1 MCASVWRTACGSAAA
16 SSRNPTPSR
25 LRRRAACWKSSAS
38 RSPLRTTRATC
49 SSSREVAMWLFRLLA
64 LACLALPAAAQAWPT
79 RVVKFV
85 SPYPPGG
92 SVDPLARIFAAK
104 LGESLKQQVIVENRT
119 RASGVIGSD
128 YVAKSAPDGY
138 TFVFI
143 FDTHSVHQALN
154 PNLPFDPVK
163 DFAPVMLVGTAP
175 MAVTTGA
182 SKPYKNFAEVVAA
195 AKAAPD
201 KLTIGNVGN
210 GSLGHLATILLNQAA
225 GVKLVPIPYKGGGPL
240 STDVLGGQVDFAMA
254 STAAQAQ
261 YVRSGKMRAL
271 ALTGDK
277 RSSTMPDVPTLKEL
291 GIPWQG
297 AYAFWGIL
305 APAGTPKPIIDKLV
319 AELNKAI
326 KQPDVN
332 KTLTET
338 LGMDVLALSPEATG
352 KFLGDAIQRWGKV
365 VKDNNIHAE

>member
-1 MCASVWRTACGSAAA
+1 LLFAVGSA
-16 SSRNPTPSR
+16 
-25 LRRRAACWKSSAS
+25 SAQ
-38 RSPLRTTRATC
+38 
-49 SSSREVAMWLFRLLA
+49 E
-64 LACLALPAAAQAWPT
+64 WPT
-79 RVVKFV
+79 KVVKFV

-92 SVDPLARIFAAK
+92 SVDPLARLFAAK
-104 LGESLKQQVIVENRT
+104 LGDSLKQQFIVENRT
-119 RASGVIGSD
+119 GASGIIGTD

-154 PNLPFDPVK
+154 PKLPFDPLK
-163 DFAPVMLVGTAP
+163 DFAPVMIVGTAP
-175 MAVTTGA
+175 MAITTAAG
-182 SKPYKNFAEVVAA
+182 KPYKSFKDVLAA
-195 AKAAPD
+195 AKANPD

-225 GVKLVPIPYKGGGPL
+225 GIRLVPVPYKGGGPL
-240 STDVLGGQVDFAMA
+240 STDVMGGQIDFAMA

-261 YVRSGKMRAL
+261 HVKGGKMRAL

-277 RSSTMPDVPTLKEL
+277 RSHTMPDVPTLSEL
-291 GIPWQG
+291 GVPWQG

-305 APAGTPKPIIDKLV
+305 APAGTPRPIVDKLV
-319 AELNKAI
+319 AELNRTL
-326 KQPDVN
+326 KQADVN

-338 LGMDVLALSPEATG
+338 LGMDVVALGPEATQ
-352 KFLGDAIQRWGKV
+352 KWIADNMARWGKV

>member
-1 MCASVWRTACGSAAA
+1 MWI
-16 SSRNPTPSR
+16 
-25 LRRRAACWKSSAS
+25 LRI
-38 RSPLRTTRATC
+38 
-49 SSSREVAMWLFRLLA
+49 LLI
-64 LACLALPAAAQAWPT
+64 ACLSFPVFAQEWPN

-92 SVDPLARIFAAK
+92 SVDPLARLLAAK
-104 LGESLKQQVIVENRT
+104 LSESLKQQFIVENRT
-119 RASGVIGSD
+119 GASGIVGTD

-154 PNLPFDPVK
+154 PKLPFDPVK

-175 MAVTTGA
+175 MVITTGMM
-182 SKPYKNFAEVVAA
+182 KPYKSFADVIDA
-195 AKAAPD
+195 AKAKPD
-201 KLTIGNVGN
+201 TVTMGNVGN
-210 GSLGHLATILLNQAA
+210 GSLAHLATIVLNQAT
-225 GVKLVPIPYKGGGPL
+225 GVKIVPVPYKGGGPL
-240 STDVLGGQVDFAMA
+240 SVDVIGGHVELAMA
-254 STAAQAQ
+254 STVAQAPH
-261 YVRSGKMRAL
+261 VKGGEMRAL

-277 RSSTMPDVPTLKEL
+277 RSATMPNVPTLAEL
-291 GIPWQG
+291 GVPWQG

-326 KQPDVN
+326 NAPDVQ

-338 LGMDVLALSPEATG
+338 LGMDVLALSPEETG
-352 KFLGDAIQRWGKV
+352 KFLSEAIARWGKV
-365 VKDNNIHAE
+365 VRDNGITNQ

>member
-1 MCASVWRTACGSAAA
+1 MWI
-16 SSRNPTPSR
+16 
-25 LRRRAACWKSSAS
+25 LRI
-38 RSPLRTTRATC
+38 
-49 SSSREVAMWLFRLLA
+49 LLI
-64 LACLALPAAAQAWPT
+64 ACLSFPVFAQEWPT

-92 SVDPLARIFAAK
+92 SVDPLARLLAGK
-104 LGESLKQQVIVENRT
+104 LSESLKQQFIVENRT
-119 RASGVIGSD
+119 GASGIVGTD

-154 PNLPFDPVK
+154 PKLPFDPVK

-175 MAVTTGA
+175 MVITTGMM
-182 SKPYKNFAEVVAA
+182 KPYKSFADVIEA
-195 AKAAPD
+195 AKAKPD
-201 KLTIGNVGN
+201 TVTMGNVGN
-210 GSLGHLATILLNQAA
+210 GSLAHLATIVLNQAT
-225 GVKLVPIPYKGGGPL
+225 GVKIVPVPYKGGGPL
-240 STDVLGGQVDFAMA
+240 SVDVIGGHVELAMA
-254 STAAQAQ
+254 STVAQAPH
-261 YVRSGKMRAL
+261 VKGGEMRAL

-277 RSSTMPDVPTLKEL
+277 RSATMPNVPTLAEL
-291 GIPWQG
+291 GVPWQG

-326 KQPDVN
+326 GAPDVQ

-338 LGMDVLALSPEATG
+338 LGMDVLALSPEETG
-352 KFLGDAIQRWGKV
+352 RFLSDAIARWGKV
-365 VKDNNIHAE
+365 VRDNGITSQ